1 MAGIVGSISIKDSA
15 TAVLKTVRAEQ
26 EKLRESA
33 VKTGSTLKETYDK
46 SHTLK
51 LKTEEARKKVKGV
64 ITETK
69 KLHASAKGA
78 VLKVKDKASDT
89 VKKVKGKLSELHKKH
104 VKPVIDVVDKA
115 SGKVRGIVSVIG
127 KAAKAVAIPLLAVGA
142 IGAAMGGASIGA
154 GLSLE
159 QQQISIEH
167 FVGATNR
174 DMSAADVKSQS
185 KSYIEELRQNA
196 NATPFETGEVIE
208 AGSRAVALSGGSV
221 RDAMKMVTLAE
232 DMAAASG
239 GTKSIMDAM
248 EALGDLKVGETER
261 LKEFGVKVSAD
272 EYKEKG
278 FEGVSGDLKSF
289 YGGASEKLA
298 GSGSGLLSTISGK
311 LKSSSADF
319 GLGIVEEM
327 KPVLKDIITLIDEAE
342 PHIKKMSAAF
352 GGTLSSGI
360 KLARGAVSDFQPVVD
375 KVLPLVSGAFKKI
388 EPVIQNTG
396 TIFSAVMGGISTA
409 VSAIAPVVIPIW
421 EQIAEKVGGVIE
433 FLAERSGFIEE
444 VIGTAGSAIAEVIE
458 TAWSVAGPVLDLAIA
473 AFELIFTI
481 AQKVWPGVQSL
492 IEGAWSIISPIF
504 DALGAGAE
512 MLAGAFEKVRNF
524 IENGGVGGGT
534 DGGGRAREAG
544 RSGKR
549 HGRNARGT
557 NHWRGGTTWVGEEG
571 PELIDL
577 PRGTRVLPSKESAAI
592 TAKRPADI
600 IPIAARPKSPEGTA
614 GGGKHISITISKIAD
629 TVVVRSDE
637 DKDELAELT
646 AKRIVEALDNIA

>member
-1 MAGIVGSISIKDSA
+1 MAGVVGSISIKDSA
-15 TAVLKTVRAEQ
+15 TAVLKNVRNEQ
-26 EKLRESA
+26 DKLRESA

-46 SHTLK
+46 PHTLK
-51 LKTEEARKKVKGV
+51 LKAEEAKKKVKSV

-69 KLHASAKGA
+69 KLHASAKGT
-78 VLKVKDKASDT
+78 VLKVKDKASEK
-89 VKKVKGKLSELHKKH
+89 VKKVKGKLSDLHKKH

-115 SGKVRGIVSVIG
+115 SKKVRGIVSVIG
-127 KAAKAVAIPLLAVGA
+127 KAAKAVAIPVMAVGA
-142 IGAAMGGASIGA
+142 IGAAAMGASVGA

-167 FVGATNR
+167 FVGATNK

-221 RDAMKMVTLAE
+221 KDAMKMVTLAE
-232 DMAAASG
+232 DMAAASA

-261 LKEFGVKVSAD
+261 LKEFGFKVSAE
-272 EYKEKG
+272 EYKKKG
-278 FEGVSGDLKSF
+278 FEGVSGDLGDF
-289 YGGASEKLA
+289 YGGASAKLA

-311 LKSSSADF
+311 LKSNSADF
-319 GLGIVEEM
+319 ELGVVEEM
-327 KPVLKDIITLIDEAE
+327 KPVLNDVISLIDEAQ
-342 PHIKKMSAAF
+342 PHIKNLSSAF
-352 GGTLSSGI
+352 GGKLSGGL
-360 KLARGAVSDFQPVVD
+360 KLAKSAVSDFKPVLD
-375 KVLPLVSGAFKKI
+375 QVLPMVSGAFKKL

-396 TIFSAVMGGISTA
+396 VIFSAVMGGISTA

-421 EQIAEKVGGVIE
+421 EQIAEKVGGVIS
-433 FLAERSGFIEE
+433 FLAERSDFIEE
-444 VIGTAGSAIAEVIE
+444 VIGTAGSAIAEVID
-458 TAWSVAGPVLDLAIA
+458 TAWSVAGPVLDLAIS
-473 AFELIFTI
+473 AFELIFTT
-481 AQKVWPGVQSL
+481 AEKVWPGVQSF
-492 IEGAWSIISPIF
+492 IEGAWSVIGPIF

-512 MLAGAFEKVRNF
+512 MLAGALGKVRGF
-524 IENGGVGGGT
+524 IEGGGVGGGT

-544 RSGKR
+544 GSGKR

-557 NHWRGGTTWVGEEG
+557 NSWRGGVTWVGEEG

-592 TAKRPADI
+592 TASRPADI
-600 IPIAARPKSPEGTA
+600 IPVAARPKPPEGTA
-614 GGGKHISITISKIAD
+614 GGGKHISITISKLAD
-629 TVVVRSDE
+629 TMVVQSDE
-637 DKDELAELT
+637 DKEEIAERT
-646 AKRIVEALDNIA
+646 AKRIVEELDNIA